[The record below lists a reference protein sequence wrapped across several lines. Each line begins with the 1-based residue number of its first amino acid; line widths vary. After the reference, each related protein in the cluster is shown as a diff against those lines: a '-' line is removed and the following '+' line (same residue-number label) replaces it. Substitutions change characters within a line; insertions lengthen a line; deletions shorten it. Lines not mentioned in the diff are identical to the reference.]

1 MDHLISM
8 YIDNELSL
16 EEKIH
21 FLEHVHAHREYKD
34 EAVSLLEQE
43 KLLGT
48 ALRHPAPDIPLPD
61 TRPSIFRLPPFRAMG
76 WAAAACLLLLFS
88 FTAGLHFSPQQH
100 IADTEPAIAGY
111 RFVIHQQGTNQVEI
125 TGSFTNWQRVPL
137 VPTGTSGYWEITLEV
152 PPGEHRYAFIVDG
165 DKLLP
170 DPTVIAAETDDFGAA
185 NSILKVE
192 A

>member
-16 EEKIH
+16 DEKIH
-21 FLEHVHAHREYKD
+21 FLEHVHAHRVYKD

-43 KLLGT
+43 KLLSP
-48 ALRHPAPDIPLPD
+48 ALRHAAPDIPMPH
-61 TRPSIFRLPPFRAMG
+61 TRPSVFRLPPVRAMG
-76 WAAAACLLLLFS
+76 WAVAACLLLLFS
-88 FTAGLHFSPQQH
+88 FTAGLHFSPQH
-100 IADTEPAIAGY
+100 IADTEPAVASH
-111 RFVIHQQGTNQVEI
+111 RFVIYQQGTRQVEI

-137 VPTGTSGYWEITLEV
+137 VPSGTSGYWEITLEV
-152 PPGEHRYAFIVDG
+152 PPGEHRYAFIVDD

-170 DPTVIAAETDDFGAA
+170 DPTVVAVESDDFGAT